1 MIMDYVFTRS
11 KRNTNSNKVSVGKL
25 VAKFKDEF
33 KAEAKTKRR
42 KKEIRCKKK
51 KACSNKTFH
60 WTCFKSDTF
69 NLI

>member
-11 KRNTNSNKVSVGKL
+11 KRNTYSNKVSVGKL

-51 KACSNKTFH
+51 KHVPIKPSTGHVSKAILSF
-60 WTCFKSDTF
+60 
-69 NLI
+69 